1 MVSKKSLQ
9 RLATV
14 SLALSFGMV
23 MTPRFNLP
31 AGAQSPN
38 QGGVKISQSFQ
49 PPDRGAPART
59 ADGGTRGCGA
69 AMNDKGLTSLTPA
82 RHLALTVSDS
92 PTFFW
97 YVPKSSAQELE
108 FKLVDG
114 SNEDKVIYQTT
125 LPAPSKSGII
135 SVSLPA
141 GTGRHLEN
149 GKMYHWYFSMVCNKE
164 DPTAKSYIDGW
175 IERTQLDAPL
185 ASQVQGASR
194 QELPGIYAQA
204 GIWHEALATLAELR
218 RNYPDDQVIASQWQ
232 EFLTSVQL
240 GEFSNEPLIALNA
253 TR

>member
-31 AGAQSPN
+31 AEAQSPS
-38 QGGVKISQSFQ
+38 QSGVKISQAFH

-69 AMNDKGLTSLTPA
+69 AISEKGLTALTPA
-82 RHLALTVSDS
+82 QHLALTVSDS

-97 YVPKSSAQELE
+97 YVPKSASQELE
-108 FKLVDG
+108 FKLVD
-114 SNEDKVIYQTT
+114 SANEENVIYKTT
-125 LPAPSKSGII
+125 LPAPNKSGII

-141 GTGRHLEN
+141 GIGTKLED

-164 DPTAKSYIDGW
+164 DPTAKTYIDGW
-175 IERTQLDAPL
+175 VERTQLDSSL
-185 ASQVQGASR
+185 VSEVQGASR
-194 QELPGIYAQA
+194 RELPSIYARA
-204 GIWHEALATLAELR
+204 GIWHEALETLAELR
-218 RNYPDDQVIASQWQ
+218 RNYPDDQMIAAQWQ
-232 EFLTSVQL
+232 EFLNSVEL